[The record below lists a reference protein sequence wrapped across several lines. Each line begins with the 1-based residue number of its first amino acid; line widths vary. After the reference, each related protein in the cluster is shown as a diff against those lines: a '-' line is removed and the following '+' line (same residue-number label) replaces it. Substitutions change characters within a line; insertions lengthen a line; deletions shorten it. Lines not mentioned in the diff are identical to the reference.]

1 MIVKGPALARNNESV
16 VAELNKLLPRI
27 ASKDPSLWQ
36 SNDEAI
42 RRMDWVDLPKASRQL
57 LPQCDALAAWARSN
71 GINEFILCGMGGSSL
86 AAEVISKKFNSS
98 LQIIDSTQPQQI
110 LDLMPKELAQTLVIF
125 SSKSGT
131 TIETLSHYKYF
142 TKVFIDKGLDPKKHI
157 VIITDENSPLDTA
170 GRSEGFKVLYA
181 DANIGGR
188 FSALTTFGLLPATLV
203 GADISVIL
211 DDAEKANIQLALP
224 NSAAVVIAAALHSLS
239 DQIVE
244 FNDDNS
250 KTPGL
255 SDWIEQLISEST
267 GKDGKGRLPVVS
279 NSQDTISKLL
289 RVGFKDGEYDLVV
302 EATLGEHFILW
313 QWVTVLLCLL
323 LKVNP
328 FDQPN
333 VLESKEK
340 TKQIL
345 NQYESGVFKNQ
356 IPKFESDK
364 FLVYSNLD
372 INRLDDFFDMHFGY
386 IAVMAYLPSR
396 RIADPLVIQRI
407 ISSRAKT
414 PTTFGWGPRFLHSTG
429 QIHKGGK
436 ANGGFIQIT
445 QEVQTD
451 LDIPGEKFTFGQLI
465 SAQAMGDALS
475 LAERELPF
483 IRIHLKNQTTEL
495 SEILN

>member
-1 MIVKGPALARNNESV
+1 
-16 VAELNKLLPRI
+16 
-27 ASKDPSLWQ
+27 
-36 SNDEAI
+36 
-42 RRMDWVDLPKASRQL
+42 MDWVDLPKASRQL

-110 LDLMPKELAQTLVIF
+110 LDLMPNELAQTLIIF

-142 TKVFIDKGLDPKKHI
+142 TKVFIDNGLDPKKHI

-181 DANIGGR
+181 DPNIGGR

-203 GADISVIL
+203 GADVSVIL

-224 NSAAVVIAAALHSLS
+224 NSAAVVIAAALYSLT

-250 KTPGL
+250 QTPGL

-267 GKDGKGRLPVVS
+267 GKDGKGRLPIVS
-279 NSQDTISKLL
+279 NSQDTISNLL

-345 NQYESGVFKNQ
+345 NQYELGVFKNQ
-356 IPKFESDK
+356 IPKFESDE

-396 RIADPLVIQRI
+396 RITDPLVIQRI
-407 ISSRAKT
+407 IGSRTKT

-465 SAQAMGDALS
+465 SAQAIGDALS

>member
-27 ASKDPSLWQ
+27 ASKDSSLWQ

-42 RRMDWVDLPKASRQL
+42 KRMDWVDLPKASRQL

-98 LQIIDSTQPQQI
+98 LPIIDSTEPQQI
-110 LDLMPKELAQTLVIF
+110 IDLMPKELAQTLIIF

-142 TKVFIDKGLDPKKHI
+142 TKVFIDNGLDPKKHI

-181 DANIGGR
+181 DPNIGGR

-203 GADISVIL
+203 GADVSVIL

-224 NSAAVVIAAALHSLS
+224 NSAAVVIAAALYSLS

-250 KTPGL
+250 QTPGL

-279 NSQDTISKLL
+279 NSQDTKSKLL

-356 IPKFESDK
+356 IPKFE
-364 FLVYSNLD
+364 
-372 INRLDDFFDMHFGY
+372 
-386 IAVMAYLPSR
+386 
-396 RIADPLVIQRI
+396 
-407 ISSRAKT
+407 
-414 PTTFGWGPRFLHSTG
+414 
-429 QIHKGGK
+429 
-436 ANGGFIQIT
+436 
-445 QEVQTD
+445 
-451 LDIPGEKFTFGQLI
+451 
-465 SAQAMGDALS
+465 
-475 LAERELPF
+475 
-483 IRIHLKNQTTEL
+483 
-495 SEILN
+495 

>member
-1 MIVKGPALARNNESV
+1 
-16 VAELNKLLPRI
+16 
-27 ASKDPSLWQ
+27 
-36 SNDEAI
+36 
-42 RRMDWVDLPKASRQL
+42 MDWVDLPKASRQL

-110 LDLMPKELAQTLVIF
+110 LDLMPKELAQTLIIF

-142 TKVFIDKGLDPKKHI
+142 TKVFIDNGLDPKKHI

-181 DANIGGR
+181 DPNIGGR
-188 FSALTTFGLLPATLV
+188 FSAITTFGLLPATLV
-203 GADISVIL
+203 GADVSVIL

-224 NSAAVVIAAALHSLS
+224 NSAAVVIAAALYSLS

-250 KTPGL
+250 QTPGL

-345 NQYESGVFKNQ
+345 NQYEFGVFKNQ
-356 IPKFESDK
+356 IPKFESDE

-451 LDIPGEKFTFGQLI
+451 LDIPSEKFTFGQLI
-465 SAQAMGDALS
+465 SAQAIGDAVS